1 MTFSGFDLLLN
12 AIILHYEFIMWLD
25 HSLDVLRSNG
35 YKITRPRKKIL
46 DILNQ
51 VDKPLSPYGMQKI
64 LQDEG
69 SYLDHV
75 TIYRILDLL
84 STLNLVHR
92 VLSVGGFKKC
102 TLHDEEGCHRYM
114 ICRICG
120 DMQEFADK
128 TLCDMEN
135 EVARKYGFQAE
146 HHLTEFSGLCSGCS
160 LKGGSGES

>member
-1 MTFSGFDLLLN
+1 
-12 AIILHYEFIMWLD
+12 MWLE
-25 HSLDVLRSNG
+25 HSLGVLRSNG

-51 VDKPLSPYGMQKI
+51 VDKPLSPYAMQKI

-75 TIYRILDLL
+75 TIYRILELL
-84 STLNLVHR
+84 STRKLVHR

-102 TLHDEEGCHRYM
+102 TLTDEEGCHRYM

-120 DMQEFADK
+120 DLQEFADK
-128 TLCDMEN
+128 ALCDMEN
-135 EVARKYGFQAE
+135 EVARKYGFQTE
-146 HHLTEFSGLCSGCS
+146 HHLTEFSGVCSNCS
-160 LKGGSGES
+160 LENFSHET